1 MIIQDPVLWAL
12 GLSTVATVL
21 ILLDRRAKSRLNLLD
36 LWAEQHQLECKRE
49 VPLGILSD
57 LEPLALVP
65 EVVSVQ
71 RLIQGRMQ
79 VADLQLDVW
88 LLACLAGTQH
98 RPRPFLLAMLAAHPE
113 LPPMRVLPSGEH
125 DAPSHLGYTKLPAS
139 GMPDSYRTEAFQPL
153 SIAVTEA
160 VGQVLASQPSDI
172 RLELRPGRLLLAAP
186 AWTKDKP
193 GELLEVGAKLTLA
206 LQAVLGRPEPASP
219 MTEDERQGGGC
230 KPGGCGHCN

>member
-1 MIIQDPVLWAL
+1 MPARLQLTTLTRNLMAL
-12 GLSTVATVL
+12 MKALLSTAKPIPSVRLLLQRVRRCNGLLICLAAALATPSVV
-21 ILLDRRAKSRLNLLD
+21 D
-36 LWAEQHQLECKRE
+36 AE
-49 VPLGILSD
+49 P
-57 LEPLALVP
+57 
-65 EVVSVQ
+65 
-71 RLIQGRMQ
+71 
-79 VADLQLDVW
+79 LDVW

-113 LPPMRVLPSGEH
+113 LPPMRVLPASEH
-125 DAPSHLGYTKLPAS
+125 DAPGHLGYTKLPAS

-160 VGQVLASQPSDI
+160 VGQVLASPPSDI

-206 LQAVLGRPEPASP
+206 LQ
-219 MTEDERQGGGC
+219 
-230 KPGGCGHCN
+230 